1 MKYPYRVELIEEA
14 DGERCWVARSE
25 SLKGCIGTGD
35 TPEEAAKE
43 LEENEVAW
51 LETAQEYGT
60 EIPAVPYERAESF
73 SGKFTVRVSS
83 YVHRAAAEEAK
94 KQGVS
99 LNQFINDAI
108 VNYVAETKTIDYV
121 SDAVTVKTQEIVRSK
136 INSEPSGLANFF
148 SMSMAF
154 TGKASY
160 PYDASGR
167 RSRATA

>member
-60 EIPAVPYERAESF
+60 KIPAVPYERVESF

-83 YVHRAAAEEAK
+83 YVHKAAAEEAK

-108 VNYVAETKTIDYV
+108 VNYVAEVKTVNHV
-121 SDAVTVKTQEIVRSK
+121 SDAVAVKTQEIVK
-136 INSEPSGLANFF
+136 NTINSEPFNFPNFF
-148 SMSMAF
+148 SKSTAVAGGSF
-154 TGKASY
+154 YTS
-160 PYDASGR
+160 DANR
-167 RSRATA
+167 RLTRATA